1 MAYIQFAITF
11 NSLKYTGDRQF
22 EKSVQYIRIYNSGTC
37 RYQMLT
43 DLPKY
48 YCELRY
54 NFIPAIIKGIL
65 AVQYGKAKLINL
77 MKMFS
82 KYFAEMTINIAN
94 FCITC
99 NGSIAVQSLKK
110 SGLFAFYR

>member
-1 MAYIQFAITF
+1 
-11 NSLKYTGDRQF
+11 
-22 EKSVQYIRIYNSGTC
+22 
-37 RYQMLT
+37 MLT

-82 KYFAEMTINIAN
+82 KYFAEITINIAN

-99 NGSIAVQSLKK
+99 NGSIAVQSLKTRTVCSISIK
-110 SGLFAFYR
+110 VNYVTKKTIFPILSQNKNFLRVFNFKKIFLC

>member
-1 MAYIQFAITF
+1 
-11 NSLKYTGDRQF
+11 
-22 EKSVQYIRIYNSGTC
+22 
-37 RYQMLT
+37 MLT

-82 KYFAEMTINIAN
+82 KYFAEITINIAD

-99 NGSIAVQSLKK
+99 NGSIAVQSLKTRTVCHFIDESELRYK
-110 SGLFAFYR
+110 EDHFPNFVSK